1 MFLGEHHLRLDEKG
15 RLVLP
20 AKWRDDLAE
29 GLVMARG
36 QERSITV
43 WPQAEFEQVVA
54 ALRSAP
60 STNQA
65 VRDYTRMLAAGASDE
80 TPDRQGRV
88 TVPTTLREW
97 AGLDRECVVIG
108 LLDRAEVWDAASW
121 AEYSRAHED
130 AFARVDVAGLP
141 GTA

>member
-20 AKWRDDLAE
+20 AKWRSDLAE

-36 QERSITV
+36 QERSVTV
-43 WPQAEFEQVVA
+43 WPQAEFERVVTT
-54 ALRSAP
+54 LRSAP
-60 STNQA
+60 TTDQA

-80 TPDRQGRV
+80 VPDRQGRV
-88 TVPTTLREW
+88 TVPPVLREW
-97 AGLDRECVVIG
+97 SGLDRECVVIG
-108 LLDRAEVWDAASW
+108 LLDRVEVWDARAW
-121 AEYSRAHED
+121 ADWSRAHED
-130 AFARVDVAGLP
+130 AFAGVDIAGLP

>member
-20 AKWRDDLAE
+20 AKWRGDLAE

-36 QERSITV
+36 QERSVTV
-43 WPQAEFEQVVA
+43 WPQAEFERVVA
-54 ALRSAP
+54 TLRSAP
-60 STNQA
+60 TTDQT

-80 TPDRQGRV
+80 VPDRQGRV
-88 TVPTTLREW
+88 TVPPVLREW
-97 AGLDRECVVIG
+97 SGLDRECVVIG
-108 LLDRAEVWDAASW
+108 LLDRVEVWDARAW
-121 AEYSRAHED
+121 ADWSSAHED
-130 AFARVDVAGLP
+130 AYARVDIAGLP